1 MPLDTRKLKA
11 MVDNAISNMHTIYL
25 ARVLSVSGTM
35 AKIQPL
41 TLITEESRYG
51 EKQAVL
57 FAPIPQSVKKITAR
71 DVTID
76 GTTYTLAVAEDIAKG
91 DVVVVGCGE
100 RDITDTRR
108 GNFSLPQKGHHR
120 ISDSIIM
127 GVI

>member
-76 GTTYTLAVAEDIAKG
+76 GTTYTLAVVEGIAKG

>member
-1 MPLDTRKLKA
+1 MPLDTSRL
-11 MVDNAISNMHTIYL
+11 SNMVENALYNVHTIYI
-25 ARVLSVSGTM
+25 AKVLHVDGDI

-41 TLITEESRYG
+41 TLLTTDSQYG
-51 EKQAVL
+51 ERAAVV
-57 FAPIPQSVKKITAR
+57 FAPIPQSVKKITTQ
-71 DVTID
+71 DVIID

-91 DVVVVGCGE
+91 DVVIVGCGE

-120 ISDSIIM
+120 ISDSIII